1 MSKEKID
8 FTKDGK
14 IDEYKILELVLKN
27 LRNYIDDLTSEIYE
41 IHNCVRQTDL
51 KVLVEYMQRKL
62 QEALD
67 ELEYINVDVEYKNID
82 DYE

>member
-1 MSKEKID
+1 MSEIIKTDE
-8 FTKDGK
+8 DGWGCVP
-14 IDEYKILELVLKN
+14 ELRDAAKH
-27 LRNYIDDLTSEIYE
+27 IDDLTSEIYE

-62 QEALD
+62 QDELD
-67 ELEYINVDVEYKNID
+67 ELEYIDVDVEYKNIE